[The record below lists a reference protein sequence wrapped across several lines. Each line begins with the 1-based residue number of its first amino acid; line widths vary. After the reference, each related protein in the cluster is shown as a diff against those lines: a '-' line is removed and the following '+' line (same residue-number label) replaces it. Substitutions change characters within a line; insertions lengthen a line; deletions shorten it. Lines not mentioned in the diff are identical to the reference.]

1 MLNPIDAKS
10 AVPIYVQVAEQIR
23 QRIAAGVLVP
33 GEQLPTVRRLATHL
47 LINPNTVVRVY
58 RDLEQ
63 EGLLE
68 TRRGSGTFVASTATA
83 LALSGRQRVLRQ
95 QLEEIV
101 VQARLFGVS
110 DAALVDLLREIM
122 QRSLVRVGKAEEP

>member
-1 MLNPIDAKS
+1 MFNPIDVKS
-10 AVPIYVQVAEQIR
+10 AVPIHVQVAEEIR
-23 QRIAAGVLVP
+23 QRIAAGVLTP
-33 GEQLPTVRRLATHL
+33 GEQLPTVRALATHL
-47 LINPNTVVRVY
+47 LINPNTVARVY
-58 RDLEQ
+58 RDLER

-83 LALSGRQRVLRQ
+83 LALADRQHMLRQ

-110 DAALVDLLREIM
+110 DAALADLLREIM

>member
-1 MLNPIDAKS
+1 MFSPIDVKS
-10 AVPIYVQVAEQIR
+10 AVPIHVQVAEEIR
-23 QRIAAGVLVP
+23 QRIAAGVLAP
-33 GEQLPTVRRLATHL
+33 GEQLPTVRALATHL
-47 LINPNTVVRVY
+47 LINPNTVARVY
-58 RDLEQ
+58 RDLER

-83 LALSGRQRVLRQ
+83 LALADRQHMLRQ

-110 DAALVDLLREIM
+110 DAALAGLLREIM

>member
-1 MLNPIDAKS
+1 MFNPIDVKS

-33 GEQLPTVRRLATHL
+33 GEQLPTVRALATHL
-47 LINPNTVVRVY
+47 LINPNTVARVY
-58 RDLEQ
+58 RDLER
-63 EGLLE
+63 EGLLDM
-68 TRRGSGTFVASTATA
+68 RRGSGTFVASTATA
-83 LALSGRQRVLRQ
+83 LALTDRQRVLRE

-110 DAALVDLLREIM
+110 DTALKDLLREIM
-122 QRSLVRVGKAEEP
+122 QRSLVRVGKVEEP